1 MLEWLENTQLSAWI
15 RSEIWGW
22 PLALT
27 VHAFGTA
34 LVVGLI
40 LIIGLRLLGLFELIP
55 YSSLNRLFPVIW
67 AALAVQFLSGF
78 VLWMTKA
85 TRYVVDGAF
94 VLKFLLIIVGIVLT
108 YYFYGT
114 MKREAAS
121 WDANGAVSSRAVKFV
136 AAILLLWCT
145 VVIAGRLT
153 GYLGAIG

>member
-27 VHAFGTA
+27 LHAFGTA
-34 LVVGLI
+34 LVVGLVI
-40 LIIGLRLLGLFELIP
+40 IIGLRLLGLFELIP

-67 AALAVQFLSGF
+67 VALVLQFASGF
-78 VLWMTKA
+78 LLWMTKA

-94 VLKFLLIIVGIVLT
+94 VLKFSLIIIGIVLT

-121 WDANGAVSSRAVKFV
+121 WDANGAVSSRAIKFA
-136 AAILLLWCT
+136 AAILLVWCT